1 MDVFLPILP
10 ERSTAPPVNELHALS
25 LANHLVTLYTTN
37 CITDISVRCGDE
49 TFDLHSPVLSHGSD
63 YFRNVFTDDQSEIT
77 LEFTP
82 SIESSTFRII
92 VESLYTGTVDGMTEK
107 NVTSIVEASHHMGI
121 KLVTDACVDFML
133 KHLDLDN
140 CLEYW
145 LSAKLCDNAKV
156 KDEAI
161 GLMGRHLE
169 KISQLSQFLNLQS
182 NTVIDI
188 FMNDKL
194 QVVSEV
200 VVYEAAMA
208 WIKYDPESREKE
220 LSSILQSI
228 RLPLLPKRYLVN
240 VVGKEDMIEENS
252 DAMKKYSFAL
262 KSQLGGESKR
272 ISARHNAMHGMRGG
286 YEKISKSIRHSI
298 VPQRP
303 SPARGVF
310 SNCCDPEHEAARH
323 DRFEEFRSTIAS
335 SASNISSGVHDG
347 ALKFGEGVQGTLSGR
362 GIFSNCC
369 DPEHEAA
376 RHDRF
381 EEFRSTIASSA
392 SNISSG
398 VHDGALKFGE
408 GVQGTLSGRG
418 IFSSCCDPEHEDAR
432 RERFEEFRST
442 IASNA
447 SNVSSGVQDGALKFG
462 EGVQGT
468 LSGRGIFSSC
478 CDPENEAARHER
490 FEEFRSTIA
499 SNTSNISSGVQDGAL
514 KFGDGVQGTLSGLGK
529 SLKHLGDSISDPEMF
544 NNLEKRNVGGFWL
557 DVSDDVNKDKI
568 DLNEQEIDVA
578 DVLQQSISAGDPL
591 EEVPEVNEED
601 LSQGGNSFNMDGLSE
616 DEKEGEKEDR
626 LHNDEADENKLNVD
640 DGHDNNESRVI
651 GEDFLDLLDGPLS
664 PSKKSSEDMID
675 LLNDPQSDDDGD
687 DLRDG
692 HGITFAA

>member
-362 GIFSNCC
+362 GIFS
-369 DPEHEAA
+369 
-376 RHDRF
+376 
-381 EEFRSTIASSA
+381 
-392 SNISSG
+392 
-398 VHDGALKFGE
+398 
-408 GVQGTLSGRG
+408 
-418 IFSSCCDPEHEDAR
+418 SCCDPEHEDAR

-468 LSGRGIFSSC
+468 LSGRGIFSCC

-626 LHNDEADENKLNVD
+626 RHNDEADENKLNVD

>member
-10 ERSTAPPVNELHALS
+10 ERSSAPPVNELHALS

-362 GIFSNCC
+362 GIFS
-369 DPEHEAA
+369 
-376 RHDRF
+376 
-381 EEFRSTIASSA
+381 
-392 SNISSG
+392 
-398 VHDGALKFGE
+398 
-408 GVQGTLSGRG
+408 
-418 IFSSCCDPEHEDAR
+418 SCCDPEHEDAR

-478 CDPENEAARHER
+478 CDPEKEAARHER

>member
-1 MDVFLPILP
+1 
-10 ERSTAPPVNELHALS
+10 
-25 LANHLVTLYTTN
+25 
-37 CITDISVRCGDE
+37 
-49 TFDLHSPVLSHGSD
+49 
-63 YFRNVFTDDQSEIT
+63 
-77 LEFTP
+77 
-82 SIESSTFRII
+82 
-92 VESLYTGTVDGMTEK
+92 
-107 NVTSIVEASHHMGI
+107 
-121 KLVTDACVDFML
+121 
-133 KHLDLDN
+133 
-140 CLEYW
+140 
-145 LSAKLCDNAKV
+145 
-156 KDEAI
+156 
-161 GLMGRHLE
+161 
-169 KISQLSQFLNLQS
+169 
-182 NTVIDI
+182 
-188 FMNDKL
+188 
-194 QVVSEV
+194 
-200 VVYEAAMA
+200 
-208 WIKYDPESREKE
+208 
-220 LSSILQSI
+220 
-228 RLPLLPKRYLVN
+228 
-240 VVGKEDMIEENS
+240 
-252 DAMKKYSFAL
+252 
-262 KSQLGGESKR
+262 
-272 ISARHNAMHGMRGG
+272 
-286 YEKISKSIRHSI
+286 
-298 VPQRP
+298 
-303 SPARGVF
+303 
-310 SNCCDPEHEAARH
+310 
-323 DRFEEFRSTIAS
+323 
-335 SASNISSGVHDG
+335 
-347 ALKFGEGVQGTLSGR
+347 
-362 GIFSNCC
+362 
-369 DPEHEAA
+369 
-376 RHDRF
+376 
-381 EEFRSTIASSA
+381 
-392 SNISSG
+392 
-398 VHDGALKFGE
+398 
-408 GVQGTLSGRG
+408 VQGTLSGRG
-418 IFSSCCDPEHEDAR
+418 IFSSCCDPEHEAAR
-432 RERFEEFRST
+432 HERFEEFRST